1 MTTKAEKEADERRRH
16 PRKHI
21 AVDGHIACHTGDSEV
36 TLRTHNVSCSGL
48 YCHVPRFLPPF
59 TRVNVAMAL
68 PIRDGGTESHNETF
82 AIEGVVVR
90 TDPEKESPK
99 VDEYHVA
106 IFFSGMTDEAR
117 TLLTQY
123 VLEHNGEVTAA

>member
-1 MTTKAEKEADERRRH
+1 MPNASKQDADRRKH
-16 PRKHI
+16 PRKQI
-21 AVDGHIACHTGDSEV
+21 AVDGHIACHTEDGEV

-48 YCHVPRFLPPF
+48 YCHVARYLAPF

-68 PIRDGGTESHNETF
+68 PIRDGGRQAHNESF
-82 AIEGVVVR
+82 VIEGVVVR
-90 TDPEKESPK
+90 AEPVREAPPTGD
-99 VDEYHVA
+99 YNVA

-123 VLEHNGEVTAA
+123 VIEHNGEAVA